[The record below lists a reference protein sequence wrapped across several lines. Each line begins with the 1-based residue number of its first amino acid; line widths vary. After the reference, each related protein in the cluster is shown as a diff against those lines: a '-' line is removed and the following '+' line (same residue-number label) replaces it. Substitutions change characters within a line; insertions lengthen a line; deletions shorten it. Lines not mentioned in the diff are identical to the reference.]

1 MDRRAFLAASAAT
14 ATMAGAKTAT
24 ADTLPLGPLPDMR
37 YPDVRIEA
45 ADKKFFGT
53 HFPAFAGTAE
63 FERVATG
70 FRWAEGPAFF
80 REGNYLIF
88 SDIPNNRMMRL
99 LWDDNHLSVF
109 REPSNNSNGNT
120 LDPQGRLVTCEH
132 RARRVTRTELD
143 GTITVIAD
151 KYNGKRLNSPND
163 VVVASNGSIWFTD
176 PTYGIGGNYE
186 GLKQAQEQDK
196 HYVFRV
202 DGKTGEIKPVVD
214 DFTQPNGIFLDRT
227 KRGSTS
233 STAASPMAVPR
244 ISGCS
249 TVDIETG
256 NLTNGKVFAEGFA
269 PGITDGMRCDIDGN
283 VWCSMGWADPKEDG
297 VRCYSPSGDLLGKI
311 HLPETCANLCFGG
324 PLRNRL
330 FVCGSTSV
338 YALYVG
344 TQGAL
349 NRNRSARRLGSDVA
363 GLRFFRAIGAGQGAT
378 ALRRHTAIVD
388 TLSVGGFVREALFE
402 GPCLLRDCRRRRHD
416 QGEAQSQCFPHRLQ
430 RLSKGQIDTAI
441 ADQPIFPSASGAMPR

>member
-1 MDRRAFLAASAAT
+1 MNRRAFLAATAAT
-14 ATMAGAKTAT
+14 ATMAGAKTAA
-24 ADTLPLGPLPDMR
+24 ADRLPLGPLPEMR
-37 YPDVRIEA
+37 YPDARIES

-53 HFPAFAGTAE
+53 KFPAFAGTAGV
-63 FERVATG
+63 ERVATG
-70 FRWAEGPAFF
+70 FRWAEGPAFS

-120 LDPQGRLVTCEH
+120 IDPQGRLVTCEH

-143 GTITVIAD
+143 GTITVLAD
-151 KYNGKRLNSPND
+151 KYNSKRLNSPND

-186 GLKQAQEQDK
+186 GLKQPQEQDK

-202 DGKTGEIKPVVD
+202 DGKT
-214 DFTQPNGIFLDRT
+214 
-227 KRGSTS
+227 
-233 STAASPMAVPR
+233 
-244 ISGCS
+244 
-249 TVDIETG
+249 
-256 NLTNGKVFAEGFA
+256 
-269 PGITDGMRCDIDGN
+269 
-283 VWCSMGWADPKEDG
+283 DPKEDC

-349 NRNRSARRLGSDVA
+349 K
-363 GLRFFRAIGAGQGAT
+363 
-378 ALRRHTAIVD
+378 
-388 TLSVGGFVREALFE
+388 
-402 GPCLLRDCRRRRHD
+402 P
-416 QGEAQSQCFPHRLQ
+416 
-430 RLSKGQIDTAI
+430 
-441 ADQPIFPSASGAMPR
+441 